1 MTSYKFEVAAKNAVM
16 DVVLKNHDEVFT
28 IKDLSLVWFARILG
42 NMKAIVI
49 DNGVNNRL
57 YEVTYNIDKDEMYVD
72 EYDKQTNTVFYSGMI
87 DTEVR

>member
-16 DVVLKNHDEVFT
+16 DVILKNHDEVFT

-42 NMKAIVI
+42 YMKAIVI

-72 EYDKQTNTVFYSGMI
+72 EYNKQTNTVFTADMI

>member
-1 MTSYKFEVAAKNAVM
+1 MTSYQFEVAAKNAVM
-16 DVVLKNHDEVFT
+16 DVILKNHDEVFT

-42 NMKAIVI
+42 DMKAIVI

-72 EYDKQTNTVFYSGMI
+72 EYDKQTNTVFTADMI
-87 DTEVR
+87 EPEVR

>member
-16 DVVLKNHDEVFT
+16 DVILKNHDEVFT

-72 EYDKQTNTVFYSGMI
+72 EYDKQTNTVFYSNMI

>member
-1 MTSYKFEVAAKNAVM
+1 MTSYNFEVAAKNAVM
-16 DVVLKNHDEVFT
+16 DVILKNHDEVFT

-42 NMKAIVI
+42 DMKAIVI
-49 DNGVNNRL
+49 DHGVNNRL

-72 EYDKQTNTVFYSGMI
+72 EYNKQTNTVFYSNMI